1 MARITR
7 FDHASFTDADIDRT
21 VAFWRD
27 VMGLRLDDLSPRTQ
41 PWLGAV
47 VGSPGATCR
56 IAHMTGHGC
65 HMEFICYDEGY
76 SGESVF
82 GPATRP
88 GAAHVAFYTDDLRGM
103 AARIVDAGG
112 ALLGE
117 ITFCAAEGHNT
128 DCLAAYVRDP
138 EGIIIDL
145 IEDLPAGK
153 PAG

>member
-7 FDHASFTDADIDRT
+7 FDHASFTVADIDRT

-27 VMGLRLDDLSPRTQ
+27 VMGLDLDDLSPRTQ

-47 VGSPGATCR
+47 VGRPGATCR

-65 HMEFICYDEGY
+65 HMEFIAYDEGFG
-76 SGESVF
+76 GENVF

-88 GAAHVAFYTDDLRGM
+88 GAAHVAFYTDDINGM
-103 AARIVDAGG
+103 AERIVAAGG
-112 ALLGE
+112 SLMGE
-117 ITFCAAEGHNT
+117 ITFCAAEGHNR
-128 DCLAAYVRDP
+128 DCLAAYACDP

-145 IEDLPAGK
+145 IEDLPAGTQTR
-153 PAG
+153 

>member
-7 FDHASFTDADIDRT
+7 YDHVSFTVVDIDRT

-27 VMGLRLDDLSPRTQ
+27 VMGLAVDDLSPRRQ
-41 PWLGAV
+41 AWLGTV
-47 VGSPGATCR
+47 VGMPGATAR

-65 HMEFICYDEGY
+65 HMEFIAYDEGFG
-76 SGESVF
+76 GENVF

-88 GAAHVAFYTDDLRGM
+88 GAGHVAFFTDDIRAM
-103 AARIVDAGG
+103 AEAIVAAGG
-112 ALLGE
+112 SFLGD

-128 DCLAAYVRDP
+128 DCLAAYMADP

-145 IEDLPAGK
+145 IEDLPAGHT
-153 PAG
+153 AG